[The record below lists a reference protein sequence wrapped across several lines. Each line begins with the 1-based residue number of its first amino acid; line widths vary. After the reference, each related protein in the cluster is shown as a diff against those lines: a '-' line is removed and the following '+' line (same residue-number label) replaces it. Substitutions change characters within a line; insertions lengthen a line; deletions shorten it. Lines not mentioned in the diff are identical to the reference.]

1 MTVVI
6 PVWGARYVSSL
17 DRAIASVRR
26 EDEQVPI
33 VVVDNASDVEV
44 PQAAGTIV
52 VRSPRRLSAGEARN
66 LGLERVASECVV
78 LLDADDELIEG
89 ALSSLRRGIDS
100 DPGIAVYSMSLL
112 EAETGARHR
121 TPRRLATLL
130 ARAPWLFAR
139 ATAVWSL
146 YPIHGNAIMRTSWV
160 REAGGY
166 PDCSGG
172 EDWVLGISQAFR
184 GRVVIDPR
192 PGRVYHAH
200 RRVALATISR
210 GIGRARRGQAGPG
223 ATVQRPGRTASDAG
237 DDSAARGPTDPAHP
251 RRSPRFPGASRPPV
265 LRYGRVS
272 PARSVLPTPHLVST
286 VRPAQA
292 DRAPSVEAVPGG
304 WPPVARS
311 GRATPQRLQMTA

>member
-160 REAGGY
+160 RDAGGY

-172 EDWVLGISQAFR
+172 EDWVLAISQAFR
-184 GRVVIDPR
+184 GRIVIDPR
-192 PGRVYHAH
+192 PGIVYHADADSLW
-200 RRVALATISR
+200 RRSR
-210 GIGRARRGQAGPG
+210 GASDLLAAAGQVRARL
-223 ATVQRPGRTASDAG
+223 S
-237 DDSAARGPTDPAHP
+237 SDPAVP
-251 RRSPRFPGASRPPV
+251 RATRAMIPV
-265 LRYGRVS
+265 L
-272 PARSVLPTPHLVST
+272 AALQTVLILV
-286 VRPAQA
+286 VRPAFQA
-292 DRAPSVEAVPGG
+292 LR
-304 WPPVARS
+304 
-311 GRATPQRLQMTA
+311 GRAS